1 MPSKISTHHFT
12 TALKNPDIRFWIGS
26 VGFFTLGSRALAVV
40 IGFQIYKITHSA
52 LCLGWLGLVEAIPAL
67 SLVMIGGYV
76 ADHFSRRKILL
87 ITRASSCI
95 CGLALAALSM
105 QSYAHSLIGLYSVI
119 FAAGIA
125 RGFADPANTAFE
137 AQVVPKTITV
147 SGTSWIASV
156 WVGCSI
162 IGPAIIGFVFDAWG
176 AYGSYLLIT
185 GFFILSWFSTLAI
198 GPKPQVMPE
207 HKEPFLKSVSMGWHF
222 VLSQQPLWGG
232 MTLDLIAVLF
242 GGVIAI
248 LPIYASDI
256 LHVGAKGL
264 GLLNAATSVGA
275 LSTMLYATKHP
286 PIAKA
291 GRNLLLTVA
300 GFGLSILVFGFPRN
314 FLLSLAAL
322 ALSGVFD
329 GISMVIRRSMVRLLS
344 PDDMRGR
351 ISAVSWIFIC
361 SSNELGAFE
370 SGMVAAWI
378 GAIPCVAVGGV
389 MTLAVAGLTACIA
402 PQLRKLRFDRRQWKD
417 LFTVVFTGKR
427 TVCFLLDVFPDKNT
441 VFHCI

>member
-1 MPSKISTHHFT
+1 MPSKISSFHFAA
-12 TALKNPDIRFWIGS
+12 ALKIPDIRFFIGS
-26 VGFFTLGSRALAVV
+26 VGFFTLGSRALAVI

-52 LCLGWLGLVEAIPAL
+52 MALGWLGLVEAIPAL

-76 ADHFSRRKILL
+76 ADHFNRRKILL

-95 CGLALAALSM
+95 CGLALAAISM

-119 FAAGIA
+119 FFAGIA

-156 WVGCSI
+156 WVGSSI

-185 GFFILSWFSTLAI
+185 GFFILSWMSTLAI
-198 GPKPQVMPE
+198 GPKPQIMPE

-222 VLSQQPLWGG
+222 VLSHQPLWGG

-248 LPIYASDI
+248 LPMYATDI

-264 GLLNAATSVGA
+264 GLLNAATSVGT
-275 LSTMLYATKHP
+275 LSMLLYAAKHP
-286 PIAKA
+286 PIARA

-300 GFGLSILVFGFPRN
+300 GFGLSILIFGFSKN

-322 ALSGVFD
+322 ALSGMFD
-329 GISMVIRRSMVRLLS
+329 GVSVVIRRSMVRLLS

-370 SGMVAAWI
+370 SGMVAAWL
-378 GAIPCVAVGGV
+378 GAVPCVAVGGV
-389 MTLAVAGLTACIA
+389 VTLAVVGLTACIA
-402 PQLRKLRFDRRQWKD
+402 PQLRKLRFDPQTMETTY
-417 LFTVVFTGKR
+417 FN
-427 TVCFLLDVFPDKNT
+427 P
-441 VFHCI
+441 

>member
-1 MPSKISTHHFT
+1 MPSKTSSHHFT
-12 TALKNPDIRFWIGS
+12 TALKNPDIRFFIGS

-40 IGFQIYKITHSA
+40 IGFQIYQITHSA
-52 LCLGWLGLVEAIPAL
+52 LCLGWLGLVEAIPAI
-67 SLVMIGGYV
+67 SLVMLGGYV
-76 ADHFSRRKILL
+76 ADHFNRRKILL

-95 CGLALAALSM
+95 CGLALATLSS
-105 QSYAHSLIGLYSVI
+105 QSYAHTLIGLYSVI

-125 RGFADPANTAFE
+125 RGFADPANSAFE
-137 AQVVPKTITV
+137 AQVVPKEITV
-147 SGTSWIASV
+147 NGASWIASV
-156 WVGCSI
+156 WVGCSVL
-162 IGPAIIGFVFDAWG
+162 GPAIIGFVFEAWG

-185 GFFILSWFSTLAI
+185 GFFILSWLFTIAI
-198 GPKPQVMPE
+198 GPKPQIMPQ
-207 HKEPFLKSVSMGWHF
+207 HKEPFLKSVTTGWRF
-222 VLSQQPLWGG
+222 VLNHQPLWGA

-242 GGVIAI
+242 GGVIAL
-248 LPIYASDI
+248 LPIYANDI
-256 LHVGAKGL
+256 LHVGASGL

-275 LSTMLYATKHP
+275 LSMMLYATKHP

-300 GFGLSILVFGFPRN
+300 GFGVSILIFGFSKN
-314 FLLSLAAL
+314 FILSLAAL

-370 SGMVAAWI
+370 SGMVAAAI
-378 GAIPCVAVGGV
+378 GTIPCVAIGGV
-389 MTLAVAGLTACIA
+389 ITLGVVALTAYIA
-402 PQLRKLRFDRRQWKD
+402 PQLRNLRFDLKTMER
-417 LFTVVFTGKR
+417 
-427 TVCFLLDVFPDKNT
+427 
-441 VFHCI
+441 I